1 MGYSRASSRRIT
13 LKNSNSANVQIII
26 TPLTVSYYINYI
38 AVAGGGGGGISGGA
52 LGAGGSGGA
61 GGAVVGS
68 MFIPS
73 TSTPV
78 SMTITVGAGGSGG
91 TTGAG
96 GTGSNTT
103 ISSTS
108 LSTGSLIALGGGGGG
123 PGGGPPYNGG
133 TGGSGGGGGNSS
145 PPLTNTGWQPTMNAG
160 LLYATNYGNPGWG
173 DTSPTVGAGGGGALG
188 AGGPG
193 GPGSPTPTGAG
204 GGAGIVWAYTSSL
217 YAKGGNANPNGWTAP
232 STGAPGAINTGGG
245 GTNATGSGNPGG
257 GAGGSGVV
265 SLAIPTVNWPGP
277 GSYTGSNVIV
287 TTPPAAPGMTVIT
300 YNSPGTYTK

>member
-1 MGYSRASSRRIT
+1 MGFSRASSRRIT

-26 TPLTVSYYINYI
+26 TPLTASYYINYI
-38 AVAGGGGGGISGGA
+38 AVAGGGGGGISGGY

-68 MFIPS
+68 MLIPS
-73 TSTPV
+73 TSAPV
-78 SMTITVGAGGSGG
+78 SMTITVGAGGVGG
-91 TTGAG
+91 TSDRG
-96 GTGSNTT
+96 GIGSNTT
-103 ISSTS
+103 ISSPS

-123 PGGGPPYNGG
+123 PGGNSPPFNGSP
-133 TGGSGGGGGNSS
+133 GGSGGGGGLGS
-145 PPLTNTGWQPTMNAG
+145 PPTTNFGWQPTMNAG

-173 DTSPTVGAGGGGALG
+173 DSAPSGGAGGGGAGG

-193 GPGSPTPTGAG
+193 GPGSGPAGLG
-204 GGAGIVWAYTSSL
+204 GGAGIVWAYTTSL
-217 YAKGGNANPNGWTAP
+217 YAKGANANPSPWPTP
-232 STGAPGAINTGGG
+232 STGTPGAINTGGG
-245 GTNATGSGNPGG
+245 GTYATGSGNPGG

-265 SLAIPTVNWPGP
+265 SLAIPTANWPGP

-287 TTPPAAPGMTVIT
+287 TTPPAAPGLTVIT